1 MWAKQ
6 QVSCVTRQRCT
17 GPCRW
22 TGRPV
27 ETPEPTVWASPSVA
41 TRSLP
46 APEAVLTAEVLAP
59 GESRVFIQSSWNVTS
74 LPLAVTREGEES
86 KELQAGCAE
95 PPAEGVADTALLG
108 HCPGS
113 TPGRSKCVCSQ
124 VWPVLVL
131 WVSHCLAEPNKMPR
145 R

>member
-1 MWAKQ
+1 MSEKR

-27 ETPEPTVWASPSVA
+27 ETPEPTVWASLSVV
-41 TRSLP
+41 TWSLP
-46 APEAVLTAEVLAP
+46 APKAVLTALVLAP
-59 GESRVFIQSSWNVTS
+59 GEFGLFIQSGWNVTS

-95 PPAEGVADTALLG
+95 APVEGVPGAALLG
-108 HCPGS
+108 HGPGS
-113 TPGRSKCVCSQ
+113 TPCRSKRMCSQ

-131 WVSHCLAEPNKMPR
+131 
-145 R
+145 